1 MVFVEFICN
10 QKILSPQK
18 STASVGKVR
27 SKETESLKVNFGV
40 VVEFKP
46 AKRIKFEMTAVP
58 VIVVVRQ
65 GSITLSK
72 KV

>member
-1 MVFVEFICN
+1 MFVEFIWN
-10 QKILSPQK
+10 QNFLSPQK

-27 SKETESLKVNFGV
+27 KKETVSLKVNFCG

-46 AKRIKFEMTAVP
+46 AKRVKLGITAAP
-58 VIVVVRQ
+58 VIEVVKH
-65 GSITLSK
+65 GSITFST